1 MKIERRQHR
10 TPDVTTF
17 CPHRPNAP
25 TNATAALAHRHATT
39 HPRYTTAVKKIDY
52 QLTQLKKHEHQKG
65 QQLAKESS
73 EAHLR
78 LGDAHQNMKRAMKV
92 SG

>member
-1 MKIERRQHR
+1 M
-10 TPDVTTF
+10 
-17 CPHRPNAP
+17 
-25 TNATAALAHRHATT
+25 
-39 HPRYTTAVKKIDY
+39 KKIDY